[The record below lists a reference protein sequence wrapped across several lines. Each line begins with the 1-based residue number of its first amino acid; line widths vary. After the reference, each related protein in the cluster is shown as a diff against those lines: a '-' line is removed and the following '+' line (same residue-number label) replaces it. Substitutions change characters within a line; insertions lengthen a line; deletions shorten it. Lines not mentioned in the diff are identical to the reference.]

1 MVESYNYF
9 VFENSYE
16 PEDFMYPLAR
26 YFELQ
31 EQKEE
36 LANLIAT
43 IELDLYESANIYHD
57 LY

>member
-9 VFENSYE
+9 VFICSYE

-26 YFELQ
+26 YFGLKEH
-31 EQKEE
+31 KEE
-36 LANLIAT
+36 LANLIET

>member
-26 YFELQ
+26 YFGLQ

-36 LANLIAT
+36 LANLIER
-43 IELDLYESANIYHD
+43 IEWDLYRSAKIYSY

>member
-36 LANLIAT
+36 LANLIER
-43 IELDLYESANIYHD
+43 IEWDLYRSAKIYSY